1 MGGVGIDKE
10 PSGFAIHLISLT
22 FSTATFD
29 RGALSMPKPAYKTHH
44 PLMELSTQR
53 EATTTSMNL
62 ENYVFFIFSIKFLSN
77 LGNIENSQAMAKW
90 PKTLKIANLAINSQK
105 WKHWHN
111 SLVYGDE

>member
-1 MGGVGIDKE
+1 MSVVGCFVGGVGIYKE
-10 PSGFAIHLISLT
+10 PSGFAVHLISLT

-53 EATTTSMNL
+53 EATTNQHECGKL
-62 ENYVFFIFSIKFLSN
+62 CIFFIFSIKFLYN
-77 LGNIENSQAMAKW
+77 LGNVENSQAMAKW

-105 WKHWHN
+105 WTHC
-111 SLVYGDE
+111 S